1 MLKMSLQELYE
12 RQAELQEQRQY
23 VVDQLHEIAEEIHIL
38 EAKDWL
44 ERNGLTDA
52 AILAIQGI
60 ANGSKVGTPGD

>member
-1 MLKMSLQELYE
+1 MARLSDLYE
-12 RQAELQEQRQY
+12 ELADLQEQRQDI
-23 VVDQLHEIAEEIHIL
+23 VDQIHVVAEEIHVL

-52 AILAIQGI
+52 AILSIQSI